1 VTGVECDAYVKRA
14 VRASTWMNVTERPEI
29 VAHEHNMQRFTFRER
44 IARERR
50 AAAERILYDV
60 EFITAD

>member
-1 VTGVECDAYVKRA
+1 
-14 VRASTWMNVTERPEI
+14 VTERPEI